1 MHKDEREIT
10 VQVHEKAAVELV
22 KFLYSSVWNKST
34 DTFSEHT
41 LKINEYLG
49 EGLLDMAQERLGEL
63 QDSLREYIQFLDYF
77 KDVVDEQLYLHMSD
91 SPQLRVE
98 PDRAYNSTELN
109 EMHAQ
114 STKKIRERKKKISKK
129 VSKKNKS

>member
-10 VQVHEKAAVELV
+10 VQVQEKAAVELV
-22 KFLYSSVWNKST
+22 KFLYSSVWNRST

-41 LKINEYLG
+41 LKINEHLG
-49 EGLLDMAQERLGEL
+49 KGLYDMAQESLDNL
-63 QDSLREYIQFLDYF
+63 KDSLREYIEFVDYF
-77 KDVVDEQLYLHMSD
+77 KDVVDEQLYIHMSS

-98 PDRAYNSTELN
+98 KDRVYNSAELN
-109 EMHAQ
+109 ELHAQ